1 MVTRTKLFKAL
12 LLHVSSEQENLK
24 GVYLKV
30 SDDGETF
37 SLCATDGTTGLIVR
51 NLDSKISYI
60 TICNTALH
68 EYSLILPENAVSGI
82 MYIGKKYKVALFIP
96 DNEQNFAYPAY
107 PDVERVLIRGGKTEN
122 PLEKFPAFGFKQLE
136 RANKTF
142 TLLCGKGA
150 VTAYIPHRWTDDV
163 HITEYDITDN
173 IMLFVMPVRRSIN
186 E

>member
-1 MVTRTKLFKAL
+1 MDFSKIFKAL
-12 LLHVSSEQENLK
+12 LLHVDTTRKALE
-24 GVYLKV
+24 GIYLKV
-30 SDDGETF
+30 NDNDEKTF
-37 SLCATDGTTGLIVR
+37 SLCATNGTTGLIVR
-51 NLDSKISYI
+51 NLDSELDYGMIYI
-60 TICNTALH
+60 TALH
-68 EYSLILPENAVSGI
+68 EYGLVLPENPVSGI

-96 DNEQNFAYPAY
+96 DNDKNFAYPAY
-107 PDVERVLIRGGKTEN
+107 PDLERVLIRGGKTEN
-122 PLEKFPAFGFKQLE
+122 PLENFPAFDFKQLE

-163 HITEYDITDN
+163 HITEYDITDD